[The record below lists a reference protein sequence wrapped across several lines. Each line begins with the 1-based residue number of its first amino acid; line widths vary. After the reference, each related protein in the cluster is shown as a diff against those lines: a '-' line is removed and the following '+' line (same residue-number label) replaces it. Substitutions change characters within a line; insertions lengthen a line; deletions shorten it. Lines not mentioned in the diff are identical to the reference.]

1 MAKVTVTPETFEL
14 IEFDHAEIQA
24 IAEEMATKC
33 GLGDDVEV
41 TLEIDEAVMMP
52 QIDVG
57 IDGRKVTLKM
67 SGGALEDQRQAR
79 HLSPER
85 ARLQLGTYFFR
96 VRDRL
101 DGGFDGAPAHSELSV
116 QHSSAWDTYTEG
128 RLARLGLPARPQ
140 RRLYHFRLRHGF
152 SDGIDAIF
160 DRLWNGDG
168 LTWADIQAACD
179 EAATLKAQ
187 LADAPA

>member
-1 MAKVTVTPETFEL
+1 LAKVTVTPDTFEL
-14 IEFDHAEIQA
+14 IEFDHDEIQA

-33 GLGDDVEV
+33 GLGDDVEIDID
-41 TLEIDEAVMMP
+41 IDEAVMMP

-57 IDGRKVTLKM
+57 IDGRKATLKV

-85 ARLQLGTYFFR
+85 ARLQFGTYFFR
-96 VRDRL
+96 FRDRFE
-101 DGGFDGAPAHSELSV
+101 GGFDGVPPHPELSV

-160 DRLWNGDG
+160 DRLWNGEN

-179 EAATLKAQ
+179 EASTLKAQ
-187 LADAPA
+187 LEKAPA